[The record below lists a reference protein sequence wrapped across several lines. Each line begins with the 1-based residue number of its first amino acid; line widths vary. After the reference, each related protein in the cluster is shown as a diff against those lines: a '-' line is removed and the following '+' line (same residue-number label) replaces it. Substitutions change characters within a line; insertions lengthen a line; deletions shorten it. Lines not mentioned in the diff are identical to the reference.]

1 MTEIAQMCATDEK
14 TKIFKLIITISNI
27 GAEKVVL
34 TPDDLSLLLPVV

>member
-1 MTEIAQMCATDEK
+1 MTEIAQMCATDEE

-27 GAEKVVL
+27 GVEKVVL